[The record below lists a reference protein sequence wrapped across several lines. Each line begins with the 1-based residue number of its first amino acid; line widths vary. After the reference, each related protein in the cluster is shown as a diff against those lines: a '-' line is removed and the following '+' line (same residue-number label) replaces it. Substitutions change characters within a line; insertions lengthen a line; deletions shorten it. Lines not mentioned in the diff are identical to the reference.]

1 MNFIISRSLRK
12 ASSDTHL
19 EMIYL
24 FLLKLFML
32 IGKYSSFIDNILSY
46 VVKKTPLPHETLLP
60 FDY

>member
-1 MNFIISRSLRK
+1 
-12 ASSDTHL
+12 
-19 EMIYL
+19 
-24 FLLKLFML
+24 ML